1 MLPARSLFVNEN
13 GREVS
18 HVGSAINYKVNEVV
32 WTDSEQ
38 VSHSLYRQLVYR
50 VCRSPN
56 RLMFHLQR
64 VYYCFDNKLSE
75 QLYAALID
83 LFYILKGKGR
93 TLSQRIATEVMGVL
107 AEQEAVRVRH
117 YLASYED
124 ALLAGNHYSIF
135 TTGLISSL
143 AVIKEAEKVN
153 TEYDV
158 LSLARDYIEYSQL
171 EQAMEVLEGGILE
184 MPERLELQIEL
195 LELYTITKSYLA
207 YKKMTNQLQNN
218 QIDITNEWQN
228 SAKYF
233 AELNNEE

>member
-18 HVGSAINYKVNEVV
+18 HVGSAINYQVNEVV
-32 WTDSEQ
+32 WTDAEQ
-38 VSHSLYRQLVYR
+38 ASNILYRQLAYK
-50 VCRSPN
+50 VCRSPK

-64 VYYCFDNKLSE
+64 IYYCSDNKLSE

-83 LFYILKGKGR
+83 LFYVLKGKGR
-93 TLSQRIATEVMGVL
+93 ALGQRIATEVMPVL
-107 AEQEAVRVRH
+107 AEQEAAQIKN
-117 YLASYED
+117 YLATYDEF
-124 ALLAGNHYSIF
+124 LLSGNRYSIF
-135 TTGLISSL
+135 TTGVVSSL
-143 AVIKEAEKVN
+143 IVIKEATKVN

-158 LSLARDYIEYSQL
+158 LTLAHDYIEYSQL
-171 EQAMEVLEGGILE
+171 EQAMEVLEAGILE
-184 MPERLELQIEL
+184 MPGRLELQTEL
-195 LELYTITKSYLA
+195 LELYTMTKSYLA

-228 SAKYF
+228 AAKYF